1 MREHFPLRRR
11 EKEKVKSQP
20 ETREDPAL
28 RQGEQ
33 VTLVKGEKEGEGL
46 CMHDRCAGEVF
57 FSHSASR
64 CPCLLLLLHVVVDG
78 VFWCT

>member
-1 MREHFPLRRR
+1 
-11 EKEKVKSQP
+11 
-20 ETREDPAL
+20 
-28 RQGEQ
+28 
-33 VTLVKGEKEGEGL
+33 
-46 CMHDRCAGEVF
+46 MHDRCAGEVF